1 MKKSQEAGMED
12 TPQFGELKPPER
24 ILMGPGPSN
33 VHYRVYRALATP
45 ILGHLDHEFMRIM
58 DEICAMLR
66 AVFKTANRL
75 TIPVSGTGSA
85 GMETSF
91 VNVLEAGDKAVIGIN
106 GVFGERMADV
116 AARCGAEVIRIDG
129 EWGNI
134 IDPNRV
140 IDTLKK
146 HPDAKVFAIVHAETS
161 TGAKQPLE
169 EIGKILKERDTIF
182 LVDTVTSLAGCELKV
197 DEWGIDICYSGT
209 QKCLSVPP
217 GLAPITVSEKAI
229 RAMHSKKSKVQS
241 WYLDLN
247 MIERYWGEERFYHHT
262 APISMLFALREGL
275 RIILE
280 EGLEER
286 FERHQSLGDYLKSG
300 ITELGWRL
308 FAREGHRLPM
318 LTSVVLPSGFNDAQ
332 TRKRLLDDYGI
343 EVGGGLGNTKGKIWR
358 IGLMGET
365 CRHKNVDA
373 FLSAL
378 RDLDK

>member
-1 MKKSQEAGMED
+1 MEN

-33 VHYRVYRALATP
+33 VHYRVYKALSTP
-45 ILGHLDHEFMRIM
+45 ILGHLDHHFMKIM

-66 AVFKTANRL
+66 VVFRTENRL

-91 VNVLEAGDKAVIGIN
+91 VNILEAGDKAVIGIN

-116 AARCGAEVIRIDG
+116 VERCGAEVIRIDQ
-129 EWGNI
+129 EWGGI
-134 IDPNRV
+134 IDPNRIV
-140 IDTLKK
+140 ETLKK
-146 HPDAKVFAIVHAETS
+146 HQDAKVFALIDAETS

-169 EIGKILKERDTIF
+169 EVGKFLKERDILF
-182 LVDTVTSLAGCELKV
+182 LVDAVTSLAGCELKV
-197 DEWGIDICYSGT
+197 DEWGIDVCYSGT

-229 RAMHSKKSKVQS
+229 RVMHSKKSKVQS

-286 FERHQSLGDYLKSG
+286 FKRHQTLGDYLKSG
-300 ITELGWRL
+300 LTELGWKL
-308 FAREGHRLPM
+308 FARDGHRLSM
-318 LTSVVLPSGFNDAQ
+318 LTSVVLPSGFGDAQ
-332 TRKRLLDDYGI
+332 KRKKLLDDYGI

-365 CRHKNVDA
+365 CRHNNVDA

-378 RDLDK
+378 RDLEK

>member
-1 MKKSQEAGMED
+1 MKN
-12 TPQFGELKPPER
+12 TLPFGELNPPER

-33 VHYRVYRALATP
+33 VDYRVYRAMATP
-45 ILGHLDHEFMRIM
+45 IIGHLDHDFMRIM
-58 DEICAMLR
+58 DEICTMLR
-66 AVFKTANRL
+66 VVFKTENRL

-116 AARCGAEVIRIDG
+116 AARCGAEVIRIDE
-129 EWGNI
+129 EWGSI
-134 IDPNRV
+134 IDPNRI

-146 HPDAKVFAIVHAETS
+146 HPDAKVFAAVHAETS

-169 EIGKILKERDTIF
+169 EVGNILKERDTLF
-182 LVDTVTSLAGCELKV
+182 VVDGVTSLAGCELKV
-197 DEWGIDICYSGT
+197 DECGIDICYSGT

-217 GLAPITVSEKAI
+217 GLAPITVSEKAV

-286 FERHQSLGDYLKSG
+286 FKRHQTLGDYLKSG
-300 ITELGWRL
+300 ITGLGWRL

-318 LTSVVLPSGFNDAQ
+318 LTSAVLPSGFNDAQ
-332 TRKRLLDDYGI
+332 KRKKLLDDYGI
-343 EVGGGLGNTKGKIWR
+343 EVGGGLGDTKGKIWR

-365 CRHKNVDA
+365 CKRKNVDT

>member
-1 MKKSQEAGMED
+1 MED

-45 ILGHLDHEFMRIM
+45 ILGHLDHEFMKIM

-66 AVFKTANRL
+66 AVFKTESRL

-91 VNVLEAGDKAVIGIN
+91 VNVLEAGDKVVIGIN

-116 AARCGAEVIRIDG
+116 AARCGAEVIRIDE

-134 IDPNRV
+134 IDPNR
-140 IDTLKK
+140 INDTLKK
-146 HPDAKVFAIVHAETS
+146 HPDAKMFAIVHAETS

-217 GLAPITVSEKAI
+217 GLAPITVSEKAV

-286 FERHQSLGDYLKSG
+286 FKRHQTLGDYLKSG

-308 FAREGHRLPM
+308 FARDGHRLPM
-318 LTSVVLPSGFNDAQ
+318 LTSVVLPSEFNDAQ
-332 TRKRLLDDYGI
+332 TRKKLLDDYGI

-365 CRHKNVDA
+365 CRRQNVDA

>member
-1 MKKSQEAGMED
+1 MED

-45 ILGHLDHEFMRIM
+45 ILGHLDHEFMKIM

-66 AVFKTANRL
+66 AVFKTENRL

-116 AARCGAEVIRIDG
+116 AARCGAEVIRIDE

-134 IDPNRV
+134 IDPNRI

-217 GLAPITVSEKAI
+217 GLAPITVSEKAV

-286 FERHQSLGDYLKSG
+286 FKHHQTLGDYLKSG

-308 FAREGHRLPM
+308 FARDGHRLPM
-318 LTSVVLPSGFNDAQ
+318 LTSVVLPSEFNDAQ
-332 TRKRLLDDYGI
+332 TRKKLLDDYGI

-365 CRHKNVDA
+365 CRRQNVDA

>member
-1 MKKSQEAGMED
+1 MED

-45 ILGHLDHEFMRIM
+45 ILGHLDHEFMKIM

-66 AVFKTANRL
+66 AVFKTENRL

-116 AARCGAEVIRIDG
+116 AARCGAEVIRIDE

-134 IDPNRV
+134 IDPNRI

-217 GLAPITVSEKAI
+217 GLAPITVSEKAV
-229 RAMHSKKSKVQS
+229 RAMHSKKSNVQS

-286 FERHQSLGDYLKSG
+286 FKHHQTLGDYLKSG

-308 FAREGHRLPM
+308 FARDGHRLPM
-318 LTSVVLPSGFNDAQ
+318 LTSVVLPSEFNDAQ
-332 TRKRLLDDYGI
+332 TRKKLLDDYGI

-365 CRHKNVDA
+365 CKRQNVDA

>member
-1 MKKSQEAGMED
+1 MKN
-12 TPQFGELKPPER
+12 TLPFGELKPPER

-45 ILGHLDHEFMRIM
+45 ILGHLDHDFMRIM
-58 DEICAMLR
+58 DEICTMLR
-66 AVFKTANRL
+66 VVFKTENRL

-116 AARCGAEVIRIDG
+116 AARCGAEVIRIDE
-129 EWGNI
+129 EWGNT
-134 IDPNRV
+134 IDPNRI

-146 HPDAKVFAIVHAETS
+146 YPDAKVFAVVHAETS

-169 EIGKILKERDTIF
+169 EVGNILKERDTLF
-182 LVDTVTSLAGCELKV
+182 LVDAVTSLAGCELKV
-197 DEWGIDICYSGT
+197 DECGIDICYSGT

-217 GLAPITVSEKAI
+217 GLAPITVSEKAV

-286 FERHQSLGDYLKSG
+286 FKRHQTLGDYLKSG
-300 ITELGWRL
+300 ITALGWRL

-318 LTSVVLPSGFNDAQ
+318 LTSAVLPSGFNDAQ
-332 TRKRLLDDYGI
+332 KRKELLDDYGI

-365 CRHKNVDA
+365 CKRKNVDT

-378 RDLDK
+378 REIDK

>member
-1 MKKSQEAGMED
+1 MKKSQEVGMED

-66 AVFKTANRL
+66 AVFKTENRL

-91 VNVLEAGDKAVIGIN
+91 VNVLETGDKVVIGIN

-116 AARCGAEVIRIDG
+116 AARCGAEVIRIDE

-169 EIGKILKERDTIF
+169 EIGKILRERDTIF

-217 GLAPITVSEKAI
+217 GLAPITVSEKAV

-286 FERHQSLGDYLKSG
+286 FERHQTLGDYLKSG

-332 TRKRLLDDYGI
+332 MRKKLLDEYGI

-365 CRHKNVDA
+365 CRRKNVDV

>member
-1 MKKSQEAGMED
+1 
-12 TPQFGELKPPER
+12 
-24 ILMGPGPSN
+24 
-33 VHYRVYRALATP
+33 
-45 ILGHLDHEFMRIM
+45 
-58 DEICAMLR
+58 
-66 AVFKTANRL
+66 
-75 TIPVSGTGSA
+75 
-85 GMETSF
+85 
-91 VNVLEAGDKAVIGIN
+91 
-106 GVFGERMADV
+106 MADV
-116 AARCGAEVIRIDG
+116 AARCGAEVIRIDE

-286 FERHQSLGDYLKSG
+286 FERHQTLGDYLKSG

-365 CRHKNVDA
+365 CRRKNVDA

>member
-1 MKKSQEAGMED
+1 MEK
-12 TPQFGELKPPER
+12 TPEFGELKPPER

-33 VHYRVYRALATP
+33 VHYRVYKALSTP
-45 ILGHLDHEFMRIM
+45 ILGHLDHDFMKIM

-66 AVFKTANRL
+66 VFFKTENRL

-85 GMETSF
+85 GMEASF
-91 VNVLEAGDKAVIGIN
+91 VNVLETGDKAVIGIN
-106 GVFGERMADV
+106 GVFGERMVDV
-116 AARCGAEVIRIDG
+116 ATRCGAVVIRIDA
-129 EWGNI
+129 EWGGV
-134 IDPNRV
+134 IDQSQI
-140 IDTLKK
+140 IDTLRK
-146 HPDAKVFAIVHAETS
+146 HPDAKVFALVHAETS

-169 EIGKILKERDTIF
+169 EVGKFLKERDTLF
-182 LVDTVTSLAGCELKV
+182 VVDAVTSLAGCELKA

-217 GLAPITVSEKAI
+217 GLAPITVSEKAVH
-229 RAMHSKKSKVQS
+229 AMHSKKLKVQS

-280 EGLEER
+280 DGLEER
-286 FERHQSLGDYLKSG
+286 FKRHQTLGDYMKSG
-300 ITELGWRL
+300 ITELGWKL
-308 FAREGHRLPM
+308 FARVGHRLPM
-318 LTSVVLPSGFNDAQ
+318 LTSVVLPRGFNDAQ
-332 TRKRLLDDYGI
+332 KRKKLLDDYGI

-365 CRHKNVDA
+365 CKRKNVDT

-378 RDLDK
+378 REINK

>member
-1 MKKSQEAGMED
+1 MEI
-12 TPQFGELKPPER
+12 TPQFNELKPPER

-45 ILGHLDHEFMRIM
+45 ILGHLDHEFMKIM

-66 AVFKTANRL
+66 IVFKTANKL
-75 TIPVSGTGSA
+75 TIPISGTGSA

-91 VNVLEAGDKAVIGIN
+91 VNVLETGDKVVIGIN

-116 AARCGAEVIRIDG
+116 AARCRAEVIRIDE

-134 IDPNRV
+134 IDPNRIV
-140 IDTLKK
+140 DTLKK

-169 EIGKILKERDTIF
+169 EIGKILRERDTIF

-217 GLAPITVSEKAI
+217 GLAPITVSEKAV
-229 RAMHSKKSKVQS
+229 RVMHSKKSKVQS

-286 FERHQSLGDYLKSG
+286 FKRHQTLGDYLKSG

-332 TRKRLLDDYGI
+332 MRKKLLDEYGI

-365 CRHKNVDA
+365 CRRKNVDV

>member
-1 MKKSQEAGMED
+1 
-12 TPQFGELKPPER
+12 
-24 ILMGPGPSN
+24 
-33 VHYRVYRALATP
+33 
-45 ILGHLDHEFMRIM
+45 
-58 DEICAMLR
+58 
-66 AVFKTANRL
+66 
-75 TIPVSGTGSA
+75 
-85 GMETSF
+85 METSF
-91 VNVLEAGDKAVIGIN
+91 VNVLETGDKVVIGIN

-116 AARCGAEVIRIDG
+116 AARCGAEVIRIDE

-169 EIGKILKERDTIF
+169 EIGKILRERDTIF

-217 GLAPITVSEKAI
+217 GLAPITVSEKAV

-286 FERHQSLGDYLKSG
+286 FERHQTLGDYLKSG

-332 TRKRLLDDYGI
+332 MRKKLLDEYGI

-365 CRHKNVDA
+365 CRRKNVDV